1 MKSNENENKIDN
13 IFSSIEYK
21 GNTYKLVCNLNVL
34 ENLQNEYTSFDN
46 WTELVRP
53 TDPKKETDIK
63 ALKFA
68 FKEMLNEGID
78 ITNEDEGTDTP
89 LFNDKQVGRIITEV
103 GLTTANE
110 QIMKA
115 ITESTKSTEK
125 N

>member
-1 MKSNENENKIDN
+1 MKSNGNENKINDV
-13 IFSSIEYK
+13 FSDIEYK
-21 GNTYKLVCNLNVL
+21 GTTYKLAFNINVL
-34 ENLQNEYTSFDN
+34 ENLQEKYGSFNN
-46 WTELVRP
+46 WTELVKP

-63 ALKFA
+63 ALKFV

-78 ITNEDEGTDTP
+78 ITNEDEGTDIP

-103 GLTTANE
+103 GIANANE

>member
-13 IFSSIEYK
+13 VFSEIEYK
-21 GNTYKLVCNLNVL
+21 GNNYKLIFNINVM
-34 ENLQNEYTSFDN
+34 ENLQKEYGSFDN
-46 WTELVRP
+46 WTELVKP

-63 ALKFA
+63 ALKYI

-78 ITNEDEGTDTP
+78 ITNEDEGTDIP
-89 LFNDKQVGRIITEV
+89 LFNDKQIGRIITEV
-103 GLTTANE
+103 GLGNANT

-115 ITESTKSTEK
+115 ITESTQSTEK